1 MSLLANLIQPV
12 STILDKVI
20 PDVDLKRRLSQEIA
34 TMATKHANEVALQQ
48 IELNKIEASGNW
60 LQRSWRPLIGM
71 TCAVAFM
78 WHFVLQPFL
87 VFALSASGYPIPDL
101 PTFDMNSLL
110 TVLGGLLGLG
120 GLRTFEKVKKLT
132 K

>member
-1 MSLLANLIQPV
+1 MSLLNSLIQPV
-12 STILDKVI
+12 GDILDKVI
-20 PDVDLKRRLSQEIA
+20 PDQDLKRKLSHEIA
-34 TMATKHANEVALQQ
+34 TMSEKHANAVALKQ

-87 VFALSASGYPIPDL
+87 VFGLTVTGYPIPDL
-101 PTFDMNSLL
+101 PAFDMSSLL

>member
-1 MSLLANLIQPV
+1 MSLLGNLIQPV
-12 STILDKVI
+12 SKILDKVI
-20 PDVDLKRRLSQEIA
+20 PDADLKRRLSQEIA
-34 TMATKHANEVALQQ
+34 TMADKHANEVALQQ

-78 WHFVLQPFL
+78 WHFVLQPVL

-101 PTFDMNSLL
+101 PAFDMSSLL

>member
-1 MSLLANLIQPV
+1 MSLIKGLIEPV
-12 STILDKVI
+12 GKILDKVI
-20 PDVDLKRRLSQEIA
+20 PDQDLKRKLSHEIA
-34 TMATKHANEVALQQ
+34 TMSEKHANAVALKQ

-87 VFALSASGYPIPDL
+87 VFGLTAIGYPIPDL
-101 PTFDMNSLL
+101 PTFDMSSLL

-120 GLRTFEKVKKLT
+120 SLRTFEKVKKLT

>member
-1 MSLLANLIQPV
+1 MSLVSLIKPV
-12 STILDKVI
+12 GDILDKVI
-20 PDVDLKRRLSQEIA
+20 PDADLKRKLSHEIA
-34 TMATKHANEVALQQ
+34 VMSEKHANEVAIQQ

-78 WHFVLQPFL
+78 WHFVLQPCLTFGLAIAGIDIPL
-87 VFALSASGYPIPDL
+87 VS
-101 PTFDMNSLL
+101 FDMNSLL

>member
-1 MSLLANLIQPV
+1 MLKDLINPV
-12 STILDKVI
+12 AGLLDKFVE
-20 PDVDLKRRLSQEIA
+20 DKDQKAMLSHEIA
-34 TMATKHANEVALQQ
+34 TMADKHANEVALKQ

-87 VFALSASGYPIPDL
+87 VFAFSATGYPIPDL
-101 PTFDMNSLL
+101 PSFDMSSLL

-120 GLRTFEKVKKLT
+120 SLRTWEKQKGLT

>member
-1 MSLLANLIQPV
+1 MSLLGNLIQPV
-12 STILDKVI
+12 SKILDKVI
-20 PDVDLKRRLSQEIA
+20 PDADLKRRLSQEIA
-34 TMATKHANEVALQQ
+34 TMADKHANAVALQQ

-101 PTFDMNSLL
+101 PAFDMSSLL

>member
-1 MSLLANLIQPV
+1 MLKDLINPV
-12 STILDKVI
+12 AGLLDKFVE
-20 PDVDLKRRLSQEIA
+20 DKDQKAMLAHEIA
-34 TMATKHANEVALQQ
+34 TMADKHANEVALKQ

-87 VFALSASGYPIPDL
+87 VFAFSASGYPIPDL
-101 PTFDMNSLL
+101 PSFDMSSLL

-120 GLRTFEKVKKLT
+120 SLRTWEKQKGLT

>member
-1 MSLLANLIQPV
+1 MSLVSLIKPV
-12 STILDKVI
+12 GDILDKVI
-20 PDVDLKRRLSQEIA
+20 PDADLKRKLSHEIA
-34 TMATKHANEVALQQ
+34 VMSEKHANEVAIQQ

-78 WHFVLQPFL
+78 WHFVLQPCLTFGFAIAGIDIPL
-87 VFALSASGYPIPDL
+87 VS
-101 PTFDMNSLL
+101 FDMNSLL

-120 GLRTFEKVKKLT
+120 SLRTFEKVKKLT